1 MADHYKTH
9 TNNSVTVTYHSI
21 GSGGG
26 IRQFIDQ
33 EVMFGMS
40 EAYLPDEKMV
50 EVESR
55 TGGKAFNMP
64 ITLADV
70 VPTYNIPGISSGVIF
85 NGQVLA
91 DIYLGTITNWND
103 ERIKS
108 LNPEIQ
114 FPNLEISVIYRTD
127 GSGTT
132 NILTNYLNSVSAEW
146 AKLVGKGTLVKWP
159 VGKGAKGNEGVADL
173 VIGTEGSI
181 GYNSF
186 AFALLNNMGYG
197 SIINLSGITIEPSL
211 AATTEAANIE
221 LPADTRVIFTNTTA
235 INGYPI
241 AGFTWVLV
249 YENLNQNKAISNID
263 EARELIHFLVW
274 MITKGQ
280 DLSEMLGYARLPQTA
295 LLRNIEMIKQLKW
308 EGKPIGLEIVQNTF
322 DGKVKH
328 Q

>member
-1 MADHYKTH
+1 
-9 TNNSVTVTYHSI
+9 
-21 GSGGG
+21 
-26 IRQFIDQ
+26 
-33 EVMFGMS
+33 MFGMS

-159 VGKGAKGNEGVADL
+159 VGKGAKGNEGVAD
-173 VIGTEGSI
+173 
-181 GYNSF
+181 
-186 AFALLNNMGYG
+186 
-197 SIINLSGITIEPSL
+197 
-211 AATTEAANIE
+211 
-221 LPADTRVIFTNTTA
+221 
-235 INGYPI
+235 
-241 AGFTWVLV
+241 
-249 YENLNQNKAISNID
+249 
-263 EARELIHFLVW
+263 
-274 MITKGQ
+274 
-280 DLSEMLGYARLPQTA
+280 
-295 LLRNIEMIKQLKW
+295 
-308 EGKPIGLEIVQNTF
+308 
-322 DGKVKH
+322 
-328 Q
+328 